1 VYSADGGET
10 WSDNIRISDRT
21 VDRRI
26 GVWVFNFDMST
37 VPAVASTDAYAIFG
51 WDDTRD
57 TPPALVQQG
66 SAAPG
71 FGLQDV
77 YVAAVQHEPVKAGS
91 SNTGAIVLATALGLV
106 AGVLVLLAIA
116 LGRRA
121 GARRSMIESQPAREG
136 TPVG

>member
-1 VYSADGGET
+1 
-10 WSDNIRISDRT
+10 
-21 VDRRI
+21 
-26 GVWVFNFDMST
+26 VFNFDMST

-57 TPPALVQQG
+57 TPPSLVQQG

-91 SNTGAIVLATALGLV
+91 STTGPIVLASALGVV
-106 AGVLVLLAIA
+106 AGALVLLAVT

-121 GARRSMIESQPAREG
+121 GERRSTLGSQPAREA